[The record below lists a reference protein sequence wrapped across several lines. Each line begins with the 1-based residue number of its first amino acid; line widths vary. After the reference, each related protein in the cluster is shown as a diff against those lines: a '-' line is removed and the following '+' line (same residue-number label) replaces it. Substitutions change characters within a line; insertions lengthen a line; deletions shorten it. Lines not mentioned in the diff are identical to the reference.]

1 MVNNTEIT
9 TIKLQKNTK
18 TRLDKL
24 KKHKRES
31 YDESIQNILE
41 ILNICR
47 INPEK
52 AKSKLIEID
61 KIHSN
66 LTKRI
71 EKNTK

>member
-1 MVNNTEIT
+1 MTNKMEIT

-18 TRLDKL
+18 IRLDKL

-52 AKSKLIEID
+52 AKSKLVEID
-61 KIHSN
+61 RIHSD
-66 LTKRI
+66 LIKKR
-71 EKNTK
+71 EKNLK